1 MGESDQ
7 KYQVLPNKYQQPR
20 TPENHSGNVTSKF
33 LLKWDILKAK
43 SHLTTYL
50 DEEKRW
56 LLKADGEE
64 RRKDK
69 GFMKILKE

>member
-33 LLKWDILKAK
+33 LLKWDILKTK

-50 DEEKRW
+50 DEEKNGF
-56 LLKADGEE
+56 LKQMERKEE
-64 RRKDK
+64 KTKDS
-69 GFMKILKE
+69 